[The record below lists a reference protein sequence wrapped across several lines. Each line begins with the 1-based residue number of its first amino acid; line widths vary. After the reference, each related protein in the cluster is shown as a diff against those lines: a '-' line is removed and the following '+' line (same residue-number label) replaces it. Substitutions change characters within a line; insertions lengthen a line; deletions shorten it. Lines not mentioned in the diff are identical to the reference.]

1 MERSLRGDALP
12 RENALHL
19 NPVEKGTHVP
29 SLAWLSCF
37 FSLLMLC
44 SVVSIGAAATA
55 LFILPWGW
63 LAFRNPKFAVFVI
76 IENSP
81 LFLLPVFAL
90 ISVAWSQYPEF
101 SLNAS
106 IQFILTTVIAIWA
119 GSLVTSRTF
128 ISALLT
134 ALTIIN
140 IAGLI
145 LDGGASFRG
154 DGPLIGVFDSKNQL
168 AFHAL
173 MQLLAALIV
182 IIDRGQATIMRLIA
196 LAAIFLAPVCLIQA
210 QSTGALVFGAPAIVL
225 CLVLPGLS
233 RLPMS
238 ARAVIVAVGLV
249 IVVLTVIAI
258 GAFVDDFGAVLDAL
272 GKDSTLTGRSY
283 LWQRAR
289 EFIGEAPLLGVGYQA
304 FWRIGNPPAEELWA
318 FALEES
324 GAGFNFHNL
333 YLHIA
338 VDLGYIGMGLVIL
351 TIFWMAIRLCKALI
365 LAPSLPVVY
374 VAALFIYMFTISFIE
389 VAILAQ
395 FALAQILFNIIWVY
409 CGGRRFS
416 YNRALH
422 PVKRTAIPQ

>member
-63 LAFRNPKFAVFVI
+63 LAFRNPKLAVFVI

-101 SLNAS
+101 SLSAS

-119 GSLVTSRTF
+119 GSLVAPRTF

-145 LDGGASFRG
+145 LDGGATFRG
-154 DGPLIGVFDSKNQL
+154 DAPLMGAFDSKNQL
-168 AFHAL
+168 AFYAL
-173 MQLLAALIV
+173 MQLLAALTV
-182 IIDRGQATIMRLIA
+182 MIDRGQATIMRLIA
-196 LAAIFLAPVCLIQA
+196 LAAIFIAAVCLIQA
-210 QSTGALVFGAPAIVL
+210 QSTGALVFGAPGIVL
-225 CLVLPGLS
+225 CLVLPPLS
-233 RLPMS
+233 RLSMPT
-238 ARAVIVAVGLV
+238 RAIIVAVGLAI
-249 IVVLTVIAI
+249 IVTTVIAI

-289 EFIGEAPLLGVGYQA
+289 EFIREAPLLGVGYQA
-304 FWRIGNPPAEELWA
+304 FWRIGNPPAEDLWA
-318 FALEES
+318 FSYEES
-324 GAGFNFHNL
+324 GAGFNFHNI
-333 YLHIA
+333 YLHFG
-338 VDLGYIGMGLVIL
+338 VDLGYIGMGLVIITFVWL
-351 TIFWMAIRLCKALI
+351 ALRLCRAI
-365 LAPSLPVVY
+365 TLAPTFSVSYVTSVFVY
-374 VAALFIYMFTISFIE
+374 LFTTSFIE
-389 VAILAQ
+389 VSFLCQ
-395 FALAQILFNIIWVY
+395 FALAQILFCIIWVY
-409 CGGRRFS
+409 SGLRHVS
-416 YNRALH
+416 YNAPSHPTKRA
-422 PVKRTAIPQ
+422 AMPQ

>member
-19 NPVEKGTHVP
+19 NPVEKGTYVP

-63 LAFRNPKFAVFVI
+63 LAFRNPKLAVFVI

-101 SLNAS
+101 SLSAS

-119 GSLVTSRTF
+119 GSLVAPRTF

-145 LDGGASFRG
+145 LDGGATFRG
-154 DGPLIGVFDSKNQL
+154 DAPLMGAFDSKNQL
-168 AFHAL
+168 AFYAL
-173 MQLLAALIV
+173 MQLLAALTV
-182 IIDRGQATIMRLIA
+182 MIDRGQATIMRLIA
-196 LAAIFLAPVCLIQA
+196 LAAIFIAAVCLIQA
-210 QSTGALVFGAPAIVL
+210 QSTGALVFGAPGIVL
-225 CLVLPGLS
+225 CLVLPPLS
-233 RLPMS
+233 RLSMPT
-238 ARAVIVAVGLV
+238 RAIIVAVGLAI
-249 IVVLTVIAI
+249 IVTTVIAI

-272 GKDSTLTGRSY
+272 GKDFYTDR
-283 LWQRAR
+283 
-289 EFIGEAPLLGVGYQA
+289 
-304 FWRIGNPPAEELWA
+304 
-318 FALEES
+318 
-324 GAGFNFHNL
+324 
-333 YLHIA
+333 
-338 VDLGYIGMGLVIL
+338 
-351 TIFWMAIRLCKALI
+351 ALI
-365 LAPSLPVVY
+365 F
-374 VAALFIYMFTISFIE
+374 VAAC
-389 VAILAQ
+389 A
-395 FALAQILFNIIWVY
+395 
-409 CGGRRFS
+409 
-416 YNRALH
+416 
-422 PVKRTAIPQ
+422 

>member
-1 MERSLRGDALP
+1 MERSLRVDALP
-12 RENALHL
+12 RVNALHL
-19 NPVEKGTHVP
+19 DPVGWEAHVP
-29 SLAWLSCF
+29 CQAWLSCF

-44 SVVSIGAAATA
+44 SITRIGAPAAA

-63 LAFRNPKFAVFVI
+63 LAIRNPKLAVFAI

-81 LFLLPVFAL
+81 LFLFPLFAF
-90 ISVAWSQYPEF
+90 ISFAWSQYPEF

-119 GSLVTSRTF
+119 GSLVTWRTF

-173 MQLLAALIV
+173 MQLLAALVV

-249 IVVLTVIAI
+249 VVVLTVIAI

-272 GKDSTLTGRSY
+272 GKDFTLTGRSY

-289 EFIGEAPLLGVGYQA
+289 DFIEEAPLLGVGYQA

-318 FALEES
+318 ASFEES

-333 YLHIA
+333 YLHTA
-338 VDLGYIGMGLVIL
+338 VDLGYIGLGLVIL
-351 TIFWMAIRLCKALI
+351 TFLWMAMRLCRAII
-365 LAPSLPVVY
+365 LAPSLSVVY
-374 VAALFIYMFTISFIE
+374 VTALFVYMFTISFIE

-395 FALAQILFNIIWVY
+395 FQLAQILFCIIWVY
-409 CGGRRFS
+409 SGTRCLS
-416 YNRALH
+416 YNSALH
-422 PVKRTAIPQ
+422 PVKRTAMPQ